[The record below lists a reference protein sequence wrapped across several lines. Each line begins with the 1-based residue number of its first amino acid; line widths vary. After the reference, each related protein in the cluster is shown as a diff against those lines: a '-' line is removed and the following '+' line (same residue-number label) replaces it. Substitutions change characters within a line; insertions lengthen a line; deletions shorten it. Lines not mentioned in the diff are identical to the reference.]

1 MLDVYTRSHPEDN
14 EKAFYTKGTEQGIA
28 DVAYLMRSLGNAGNL
43 NMEYGVSGSS
53 AQCKYIYQTLHNFGY
68 DWGGTEYS
76 FNYSLMMRELDE
88 GRPVI
93 MRGCRKNSGNHVHAW
108 VIDGYFN
115 HFKIRTYGN
124 GSTKR
129 IDKNEF
135 VHCNW
140 GWEGINN
147 GYAVANVF
155 DPEETFLDPDEW
167 LTRTDS
173 ETAYYRKTKM
183 YINIKLK

>member
-1 MLDVYTRSHPEDN
+1 MSR
-14 EKAFYTKGTEQGIA
+14 
-28 DVAYLMRSLGNAGNL
+28 
-43 NMEYGVSGSS
+43 
-53 AQCKYIYQTLHNFGY
+53 C
-68 DWGGTEYS
+68 YS
-76 FNYSLMMRELDE
+76 
-88 GRPVI
+88 I
-93 MRGCRKNSGNHVHAW
+93 
-108 VIDGYFN
+108 FN